1 MEAARVR
8 TRTFGA
14 SVPILASIAYLVAL
28 SIGYVALK
36 GRPIVGGLAAVAA
49 LFVGRAL
56 QIFVFRPIAPL
67 APRVDAPSTD
77 K

>member
-1 MEAARVR
+1 MEAARERVK
-8 TRTFGA
+8 TFGA
-14 SVPILASIAYLVAL
+14 SLPILASIAYLLAL
-28 SIGYVALK
+28 SLGYFALK

-56 QIFVFRPIAPL
+56 QIFVFRPVKPL
-67 APRVDAPSTD
+67 APE